1 MNLQELMSYVRS
13 AVDEYGMIEDG
24 DRIGVGLSGGK
35 DSLSLLMALSSMR
48 RFYSKNFELYAVT
61 VSLGFPGFDSGTL
74 AQFCDE
80 LCVPFH
86 IVDTNIADIVFNI
99 RKEKNP
105 CSLCANMRRG
115 AVNSALVELGCN
127 KSALGHNR
135 DDAIE
140 TFFLSLFYGGR
151 AKTFQPVTYL
161 DRTDITVIRPLI
173 YVPEDKLRSFVRA
186 NGIKIVTNPCPADG
200 NTKREH
206 MKRFVKTQADAFEH
220 FESKMMNAIRKLPG
234 WNNASLQ
241 STEARTGGEN

>member
-13 AVDEYGMIEDG
+13 AADEYSMICDG

-35 DSLSLLMALSSMR
+35 DSLSLLAALSSMR
-48 RFYSKNFELYAVT
+48 RFYPKKFELYAVT
-61 VSLGFPGFDSGTL
+61 ISLGFPGFDCDTL
-74 AQFCDE
+74 VRFCAG
-80 LCVPFH
+80 LNVPYH
-86 IVDTNIADIVFNI
+86 IVKTDIADVVFNI

-115 AVNSALVELGCN
+115 ALNNTLISLGCN

-173 YVPEDKLRSFVRA
+173 YVPENELRGFVRA
-186 NGIKIVTNPCPADG
+186 NNIKVATNPCPADG

-206 MKRFVKTQADAFEH
+206 IKRFVKAQAKEFES
-220 FESKMMNAIRKLPG
+220 FESKIMNALREQWKVK
-234 WNNASLQ
+234 
-241 STEARTGGEN
+241 